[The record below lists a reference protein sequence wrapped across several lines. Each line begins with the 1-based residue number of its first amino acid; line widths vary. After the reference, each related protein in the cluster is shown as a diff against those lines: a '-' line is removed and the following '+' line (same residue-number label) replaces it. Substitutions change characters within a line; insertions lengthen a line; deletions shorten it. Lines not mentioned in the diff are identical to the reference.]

1 MSKGSSLSLM
11 AKRAQRIPY
20 WPGVI
25 NSNQVGNEDIS
36 TILEEGIAH
45 CYFWSNPRADESFFD
60 FVRANDD
67 GRIWNFGLL
76 ENLWNRYNLASSLDK
91 LDSQAAPTAEGLGQ
105 MSDEEIEK
113 TLTEARKLRARN
125 QIR

>member
-1 MSKGSSLSLM
+1 MF
-11 AKRAQRIPY
+11 Y
-20 WPGVI
+20 
-25 NSNQVGNEDIS
+25 
-36 TILEEGIAH
+36 
-45 CYFWSNPRADESFFD
+45 WSNPRATESFFD

-91 LDSQAAPTAEGLGQ
+91 LDSQAAPTPEDFDA